1 MSESRVLREGESPQ
15 VYELVTSSADFEMV
29 ATALDN
35 TPLVAVDIETTGLD
49 PRADRIRLLSV
60 GTDTIDGGHVSFLI
74 DCFAVDP
81 APLWSLLAEKELVFH
96 NGLFDL
102 GFLALRGFWPGQV
115 HDTMLMAKLLASGTR
130 DGAALADCC
139 QRYLGR
145 ELDKSEQASDWC
157 GSLSPRQLDYAAK
170 DVQVLVP
177 LFRVLHR
184 QIAEAGLNGVA
195 DLERRCLPAL
205 VWMGHKGIAF
215 DSEAWM
221 ALAAEAEQQA
231 DECRI
236 HLDAIAPAAPGS
248 LPGISQWNWDSAAD
262 GQKALAA
269 AGIAIESTRHDELAG
284 IDHPLANALR
294 EYRALRKRSTSYGGS
309 WLKHVRDGRIFAK
322 WWQIGAD
329 SGRMSC
335 SHPNLQNL
343 PRDPRY
349 RKCFVAPPG
358 RLLIKAD
365 YSQIELRIAA
375 RVANESTMIEAFR
388 RGEDLHLLTARQILG
403 KSEVSK
409 SDRQLA
415 KALNFGLLYGMGAN
429 ALRAYANANYGVDL
443 ADAQAQ
449 EYRRAFF
456 RTYPGLASWHAAVG
470 RSGNEPVEGR
480 TLLGR
485 RKLGITHFTEKLN
498 MPVQGA
504 GADGLKL
511 ALALM
516 WEQREQCRD
525 AVPVLAVHDEIVV
538 ECDAERADAAARW
551 LKQAMVD
558 AVSPMIA
565 PVPVEVEVT
574 TGRTWGG

>member
-1 MSESRVLREGESPQ
+1 MKESRVWREGESPP
-15 VYELVTSSADFEMV
+15 VYELITSSADFGMV
-29 ATALDN
+29 AAALDN
-35 TPLVAVDIETTGLD
+35 TPLVAVDTETTGLD
-49 PRADRIRLLSV
+49 PRADRIRLLSI

-102 GFLALRGFWPGQV
+102 GFLALRGFWPGQI
-115 HDTMLMAKLLASGTR
+115 HDTMLMAKVLASGTR
-130 DGAALADCC
+130 NGAALADCC
-139 QRYLGR
+139 QRHLGL
-145 ELDKSEQASDWC
+145 ELDKSEQTSNWA
-157 GSLSPRQLDYAAK
+157 GGLSPGQLVYAAK
-170 DVQVLVP
+170 DVQVLIP
-177 LFRVLHR
+177 LFRSLHR
-184 QIAEAGLNGVA
+184 QIAGAGLGDVA

-205 VWMGHKGIAF
+205 AWMGHRGIAF
-215 DSEAWM
+215 DSESWM
-221 ALAAEAEQQA
+221 ALAAETERQA
-231 DECRI
+231 DECRVR
-236 HLDAIAPAAPGS
+236 LDSLAPASPGS
-248 LPGISQWNWDSAAD
+248 LPGISQWNWDSPPD
-262 GQKALAA
+262 VHRALAA
-269 AGIAIESTRHDELAG
+269 VGAAIESTRDGELAG
-284 IDHPLANALR
+284 VGHPLAEALR
-294 EYRALRKRSTSYGGS
+294 EYRAWRKRSTSYGRS
-309 WLKHVRDGRIFAK
+309 WLKHVRDGRVFAK

-375 RVANESTMIEAFR
+375 KVANETTMIEAFR
-388 RGEDLHLLTARQILG
+388 RGDDLHLVTARQILG

-415 KALNFGLLYGMGAN
+415 KALNFGLLYGMGAI
-429 ALRAYANANYGVDL
+429 ALRAYSNANYGVDL
-443 ADAQAQ
+443 TDVQAQ

-456 RTYPGLASWHAAVG
+456 RTYPGLAAWHAAVG
-470 RSGNEPVEGR
+470 RSGNRPVEGR

-516 WEQREQCRD
+516 WERREQCRD

-538 ECDAERADAAARW
+538 ECDVEKADAAARW
-551 LKQAMVD
+551 LRQAMVD

-574 TGRTWGG
+574 CGRSWGG